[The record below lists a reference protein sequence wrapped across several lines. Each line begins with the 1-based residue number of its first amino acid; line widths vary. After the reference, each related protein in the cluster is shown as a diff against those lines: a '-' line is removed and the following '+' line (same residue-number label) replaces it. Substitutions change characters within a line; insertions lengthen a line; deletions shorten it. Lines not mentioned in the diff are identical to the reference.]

1 MGLLSFGSKLT
12 GLLPTDFARVSTR
25 LPTRGPEDPML
36 GGLIADTQTMLRNP
50 SAPQNLEMMTRT
62 YPGMKGL
69 LSEDPAQT
77 AENIIGQMKGNIISL
92 YELADKSGITE
103 ESAKWYDGANRIAN
117 ELAQRFELTPEK
129 TSGVLAVL
137 SPQKDWYQNV
147 GLGERLIKSFAE
159 VNQNLQTRWT
169 PDMDVVAMTSAADK
183 AGETAWTRNPI
194 FENEVR
200 GWSYGAMDTPEKKA
214 MWLRAYDEAKHG
226 RDYREVSPEGDIL
239 DYATAGSGEK
249 RKIVHQSFS
258 NMGKAISIL
267 ESDGSLGAISDYLGS
282 EHKVRNF
289 FNNIYSPNS
298 PFDLTADTHQIAGG
312 IFMPYGSSAPEVGH
326 GLSGQSAPKA
336 GMPWSK
342 AGHPETGSTAA
353 YGLYADATAR
363 AAEEVGGW
371 IPRQMQSITWEQ
383 LRALMPPTIRG
394 NHPFVASARSIWD
407 LKDQGEITADQARK
421 MIIDQA
427 QQFGGYLQPTWATYD
442 GPRRSILG
450 GGAGLIGLVGSAGLA
465 SAQESD
471 PAMAEIDAYLNS
483 VGYK

>member
-92 YELADKSGITE
+92 Y
-103 ESAKWYDGANRIAN
+103 

-407 LKDQGEITADQARK
+407 LKDQG
-421 MIIDQA
+421 
-427 QQFGGYLQPTWATYD
+427 
-442 GPRRSILG
+442 
-450 GGAGLIGLVGSAGLA
+450 
-465 SAQESD
+465 
-471 PAMAEIDAYLNS
+471 
-483 VGYK
+483 